1 MLGGVYESYLSYI
14 AQNPIE
20 VDIGGKSGKLLKV
33 EDKKEL
39 KQKSRKK
46 RKEQGIYYTPK
57 FIVDYIVKNTLGEKL
72 KGIKTVGELKELK
85 VLDPACGSGSFLTE
99 ALETI
104 NNKYKEFGASGGQSI
119 KTNIL
124 LENIYGVDLDGQ
136 AVELARLNLLLDAL
150 DTKAKLP
157 NLAKNIKN
165 GNSLISGTENELKKY
180 FGENWRD
187 KKPFNWQEEFPE
199 VLRQGGFDVIVGN
212 PPWGANIDKDVEYLE
227 EKYPDSTKFYKDI
240 YKIFIDK
247 SLSLLK
253 SGGMLGFIVPNT
265 FLYQPR
271 YEDIK
276 EVVNKYEN
284 FVINLGERIFHNVQL
299 PSCVLVVVKQ
309 QGTNKYVK
317 DLTRDKREL
326 LVSRIYEAGAAPVKA
341 IIKDTGITFDE
352 VFLLKDA
359 GVQYAS
365 VGAGKSGK
373 GKSDLPQRIF
383 SDHQDTIFD
392 MPFIQVQIYQEMVG
406 L

>member
-1 MLGGVYESYLSYI
+1 MFWRIYEYDFKRIPADVLGGVYESYLSYI

-227 EKYPDSTKFYKDI
+227 DYCAKYL
-240 YKIFIDK
+240 
-247 SLSLLK
+247 SLS
-253 SGGMLGFIVPNT
+253 
-265 FLYQPR
+265 
-271 YEDIK
+271 
-276 EVVNKYEN
+276 
-284 FVINLGERIFHNVQL
+284 
-299 PSCVLVVVKQ
+299 
-309 QGTNKYVK
+309 
-317 DLTRDKREL
+317 
-326 LVSRIYEAGAAPVKA
+326 AA
-341 IIKDTGITFDE
+341 
-352 VFLLKDA
+352 L
-359 GVQYAS
+359 
-365 VGAGKSGK
+365 
-373 GKSDLPQRIF
+373 
-383 SDHQDTIFD
+383 
-392 MPFIQVQIYQEMVG
+392 
-406 L
+406 

>member
-1 MLGGVYESYLSYI
+1 M
-14 AQNPIE
+14 
-20 VDIGGKSGKLLKV
+20 
-33 EDKKEL
+33 
-39 KQKSRKK
+39 
-46 RKEQGIYYTPK
+46 
-57 FIVDYIVKNTLGEKL
+57 
-72 KGIKTVGELKELK
+72 
-85 VLDPACGSGSFLTE
+85 
-99 ALETI
+99 
-104 NNKYKEFGASGGQSI
+104 
-119 KTNIL
+119 
-124 LENIYGVDLDGQ
+124 
-136 AVELARLNLLLDAL
+136 
-150 DTKAKLP
+150 
-157 NLAKNIKN
+157 
-165 GNSLISGTENELKKY
+165 
-180 FGENWRD
+180 
-187 KKPFNWQEEFPE
+187 
-199 VLRQGGFDVIVGN
+199 
-212 PPWGANIDKDVEYLE
+212 
-227 EKYPDSTKFYKDI
+227 
-240 YKIFIDK
+240 
-247 SLSLLK
+247 
-253 SGGMLGFIVPNT
+253 PNT